1 MTEVHKCNNGQK
13 FDKQQRK
20 LVPCEI
26 CKRERKNEVRDG
38 ILNEQTGNRESLS
51 VHLGIDQRYVSDM
64 YSPDTIIGKTDLYYL
79 EDNSVHEFNAV
90 VEAIMA
96 GLTGGQLPTTSFV
109 MYAGRHAELQKLAY
123 CFLASA
129 YKGLLTVGRV
139 LTAREIRVNKY
150 KEDFDEYYK
159 KDIIVVIM
167 TDDADSVTF
176 GEVQGFMQERSLNNK
191 PTIVL
196 LSNRRNFTLT
206 IGRLCSLSEERYDLG
221 VFIGV
226 NYKQGLDMS
235 EETIKIATKAFK
247 VSNETL
253 GTTQRLE
260 DIMRIPNENLKT
272 TDAEMQSFDMEK
284 FTKGNLNFNGKGS

>member
-1 MTEVHKCNNGQK
+1 
-13 FDKQQRK
+13 
-20 LVPCEI
+20 
-26 CKRERKNEVRDG
+26 
-38 ILNEQTGNRESLS
+38 
-51 VHLGIDQRYVSDM
+51 M
-64 YSPDTIIGKTDLYYL
+64 YSQEAIIGTTDLYYL
-79 EDNSVHEFNAV
+79 EDNSVYEFNAV
-90 VEAIMA
+90 VEALMA
-96 GLTGGQLPTTSFV
+96 GLTGGQLPETSFV

-206 IGRLCSLSEERYDLG
+206 IGRLCSLSEARYDLG
-221 VFIGV
+221 YLSV
-226 NYKQGLDMS
+226 
-235 EETIKIATKAFK
+235 
-247 VSNETL
+247 
-253 GTTQRLE
+253 
-260 DIMRIPNENLKT
+260 
-272 TDAEMQSFDMEK
+272 
-284 FTKGNLNFNGKGS
+284 